1 MIRFLVIL
9 LYIAVFWYG
18 LSTRSNVGYI
28 VMIVGV
34 IVGLVINYF
43 NYQINLKGKLNQM
56 QENNEKVK

>member
-18 LSTRSNVGYI
+18 LSTRSNLGYI